1 MTKKIVCTI
10 LTFAIILSLTACG
23 KQVEKPAAA
32 DPAESTTATG
42 ETSSPITPLPEEEK
56 TVITLATAYM
66 DGPLYTMIHSFNAQ
80 SPDCRVETRVYEFG
94 SWDKL
99 RVEIMAGQGPDM
111 IDTVSLALG
120 GEQSLYL
127 EDLMPF
133 FERDPELSADDFI
146 PAVLEAMQE
155 DGKLYTLTPSFTISA
170 VVDYDGAT
178 RTGLSFEE
186 YEKALGPAPDVDDIF
201 PVPAALEN
209 FRDAFPVI
217 ENDVV
222 IGNDVDTEL
231 LRGWLQFC
239 KDAPGLSVR
248 HEQVSSSGRL
258 PAIRTYI
265 SPNAEFVGWPAQ
277 RSNGFYVMQGGG
289 FLNIGILADSMHKEE
304 AWRFMRYAAFFAYYD
319 DMFGRDAPN
328 GFDDFPVLKD
338 RFEAYLQKGLEDP
351 DNPITEQDAQRLR
364 EIVYGIDVP
373 TFRHEGLRTVLLPLA
388 EAYFSGRSGLD
399 ETVTQM
405 ASKIRLYVAEHD

>member
-1 MTKKIVCTI
+1 MTRKILC
-10 LTFAIILSLTACG
+10 LILSLSMILSLAACG
-23 KQVEKPAAA
+23 KRSEKPIAANSGEA
-32 DPAESTTATG
+32 PPAATE
-42 ETSSPITPLPEEEK
+42 ETERPTPLPEEEK

-66 DGPLYTMIHSFNAQ
+66 DGPLYTMIRQFNEQ

-127 EDLMPF
+127 ADLLPF
-133 FERDPELSADDFI
+133 LERDPELSADDFI
-146 PAVLEAMQE
+146 PAVLEAMEE
-155 DGKLYTLTPSFTISA
+155 DGKLYSLMPSFFLSA
-170 VVDYDGAT
+170 VIDYDGES
-178 RTGLSFEE
+178 RTGLSFED
-186 YEKALGPAPDVDDIF
+186 YEKALGPVPDVDDIF
-201 PVPAALEN
+201 PIPGALEN

-222 IGNDVDTEL
+222 NGNEVDAEL

-239 KDAPGLSVR
+239 KDAPGLGVR
-248 HEQVSSSGRL
+248 HEQVSSCGRL

-277 RSNGFYVMQGGG
+277 RSDGFYVMQGAG
-289 FLNIGILADSMHKEE
+289 FFNTGILADSAHKEE
-304 AWRFMRYAAFFAYYD
+304 AWRFMRYALFAYYD
-319 DMFGRDAPN
+319 DMFGRDAPG

-338 RFEAYLQKGLEDP
+338 RFEAHLQKGLEDP
-351 DNPITEQDAQRLR
+351 DNPITEQDANRLR

>member
-1 MTKKIVCTI
+1 MTRKILC
-10 LTFAIILSLTACG
+10 LILSLSMILSLAACG
-23 KQVEKPAAA
+23 KRSEKPVAAN
-32 DPAESTTATG
+32 SG
-42 ETSSPITPLPEEEK
+42 ETAPAATEETERPTPLPEEEK

-66 DGPLYTMIHSFNAQ
+66 DGPLYTMIRQFNEQ

-94 SWDKL
+94 SWDRL

-127 EDLMPF
+127 EDLLPF
-133 FERDPELSADDFI
+133 LERDPELSADDFI
-146 PAVLEAMQE
+146 PAVLEAMKE
-155 DGKLYTLTPSFTISA
+155 DGKLYTLMPSFYLSA
-170 VVDYDGAT
+170 VIGYDGAT
-178 RTGLSFEE
+178 RTGLSFED

-201 PVPAALEN
+201 PVPAALDN

-222 IGNDVDTEL
+222 NGNDVDTEL

-239 KDAPGLSVR
+239 KNAPGLGVR
-248 HEQVSSSGRL
+248 HEQVSSCGRL

-277 RSNGFYVMQGGG
+277 KSNGFYVMQGAG
-289 FLNIGILADSMHKEE
+289 FFNTGILADSAHKEE
-304 AWRFMRYAAFFAYYD
+304 AWRFMRYALFAYYD
-319 DMFGRDAPN
+319 DMFGRDAPD
-328 GFDDFPVLKD
+328 GFNDFPVLKD
-338 RFEAYLQKGLEDP
+338 RFEAHLLKGLEDP
-351 DNPITEQDAQRLR
+351 DNPITEQDANRLR

-373 TFRHEGLRTVLLPLA
+373 SFKHEGLLTVLLPLA
-388 EAYFSGRSGLD
+388 EAYFSGQRNLD
-399 ETVTQM
+399 ETVMQM
-405 ASKIRLYVAEHD
+405 ESKIRLYVAEHD

>member
-1 MTKKIVCTI
+1 MTRKILC
-10 LTFAIILSLTACG
+10 LILSLSMILSLAACG
-23 KQVEKPAAA
+23 KRSEKPIAANSGEA
-32 DPAESTTATG
+32 PPAATE
-42 ETSSPITPLPEEEK
+42 ETERPTPLPEEEK

-66 DGPLYTMIHSFNAQ
+66 DGPLYTMIRQFNEQ

-127 EDLMPF
+127 ADLLPF
-133 FERDPELSADDFI
+133 LERDPELSADDFI
-146 PAVLEAMQE
+146 PAVLEAMEE
-155 DGKLYTLTPSFTISA
+155 DGKLYSLMPSFFLSA
-170 VVDYDGAT
+170 VIDYDGES
-178 RTGLSFEE
+178 RTGLSFED
-186 YEKALGPAPDVDDIF
+186 YEKALGPVPDVDDIF
-201 PVPAALEN
+201 PIPGALEN

-222 IGNDVDTEL
+222 NGNEVDAEL

-239 KDAPGLSVR
+239 KGAPGLGVR
-248 HEQVSSSGRL
+248 HEQVSSCGRL

-277 RSNGFYVMQGGG
+277 RSDGFYVMQGAG
-289 FLNIGILADSMHKEE
+289 FFNTGILADSAHKEE
-304 AWRFMRYAAFFAYYD
+304 AWRFMRYALFAYYD
-319 DMFGRDAPN
+319 DMFGRDAPG

-338 RFEAYLQKGLEDP
+338 RFEAHLQKGLEDP
-351 DNPITEQDAQRLR
+351 DNPITEQDANRLR

>member
-1 MTKKIVCTI
+1 MTRKILC
-10 LTFAIILSLTACG
+10 LILSLSMVLSLAACG
-23 KQVEKPAAA
+23 KRSEKPIAANSGEA
-32 DPAESTTATG
+32 PPAATE
-42 ETSSPITPLPEEEK
+42 ETERPTPLPEEEK

-66 DGPLYTMIHSFNAQ
+66 DGPLYTMIQQFNEQ

-127 EDLMPF
+127 ADLLPF
-133 FERDPELSADDFI
+133 LERDPELSADDFI
-146 PAVLEAMQE
+146 PAVLEAMEE
-155 DGKLYTLTPSFTISA
+155 DGKLYSLMPSFFLSA
-170 VVDYDGAT
+170 VIDYDGES
-178 RTGLSFEE
+178 RTGLSFED
-186 YEKALGPAPDVDDIF
+186 YEKALGPVPDVDDIF
-201 PVPAALEN
+201 PIPGALEN

-222 IGNDVDTEL
+222 NGNEVDAEL

-239 KDAPGLSVR
+239 KDAPGVGVR
-248 HEQVSSSGRL
+248 HEQVSSCGRL

-277 RSNGFYVMQGGG
+277 RSDGFYVMQGAG
-289 FLNIGILADSMHKEE
+289 FFNTGILADSAHKEE
-304 AWRFMRYAAFFAYYD
+304 AWRFMRYALFAYYD
-319 DMFGRDAPN
+319 DMFGRDAPG

-338 RFEAYLQKGLEDP
+338 RFEAHLQKGLEDP
-351 DNPITEQDAQRLR
+351 DNPITEQDANRLR

>member
-1 MTKKIVCTI
+1 MTRKILC
-10 LTFAIILSLTACG
+10 LILSLSMILSLAACS
-23 KQVEKPAAA
+23 KQSEKPVAA
-32 DPAESTTATG
+32 DPGESVPEPL
-42 ETSSPITPLPEEEK
+42 ETSLPVSLLPEEEK

-66 DGPLYTMIHSFNAQ
+66 DGPLYTMIRQFNEQ

-127 EDLMPF
+127 ADLLPF
-133 FERDPELSADDFI
+133 LERDPELSADDFI
-146 PAVLEAMQE
+146 PAVLEAMEE
-155 DGKLYTLTPSFTISA
+155 DGKLYSLMPSFFLSA
-170 VVDYDGAT
+170 VIDYDGES
-178 RTGLSFEE
+178 RTGLSFED
-186 YEKALGPAPDVDDIF
+186 YEKALGPVPDVDDIF
-201 PVPAALEN
+201 PIPGALEN

-222 IGNDVDTEL
+222 NGNEVDAEL

-239 KDAPGLSVR
+239 KDAPGLGVR
-248 HEQVSSSGRL
+248 HEQVSSCGRL

-277 RSNGFYVMQGGG
+277 RSDGFYVMQGAG
-289 FLNIGILADSMHKEE
+289 FFNTGILADSAHKEE
-304 AWRFMRYAAFFAYYD
+304 AWRFMRYALFAYYD
-319 DMFGRDAPN
+319 DMFGRDAPG

-338 RFEAYLQKGLEDP
+338 RFEAHLQKGLEDP
-351 DNPITEQDAQRLR
+351 DNPITEQDANRLR

>member
-1 MTKKIVCTI
+1 MTRKILC
-10 LTFAIILSLTACG
+10 LILSLSMILSLAACG
-23 KQVEKPAAA
+23 KRSEKPIAANSGEA
-32 DPAESTTATG
+32 PPAATE
-42 ETSSPITPLPEEEK
+42 ETERPTPLPEEEK

-66 DGPLYTMIHSFNAQ
+66 DGPLYTMIRSFNEQ

-127 EDLMPF
+127 EDLLPF
-133 FERDPELSADDFI
+133 LERDPELSADDFI
-146 PAVLEAMQE
+146 PAVLEAMME
-155 DGKLYTLTPSFTISA
+155 DGKLYTLTPSFFLSA
-170 VVDYDGAT
+170 VLDYDGAAQS
-178 RTGLSFEE
+178 GLSFEE
-186 YEKALGPAPDVDDIF
+186 YERALGPAPDVADIF
-201 PVPAALEN
+201 PVPSAMQN
-209 FRDAFPVI
+209 FREAFPVI

-222 IGNDVDTEL
+222 NGNDVDTAV

-239 KDAPGLSVR
+239 KDAPSLGVR
-248 HEQVSSSGRL
+248 HEEIGACGRL

-265 SPNAEFVGWPAQ
+265 SGDAELVGWPAQ
-277 RSNGFYVMQGGG
+277 KSGGFYVMQGAG
-289 FLNIGILADSMHKEE
+289 FFNTGMLADSAHKEE
-304 AWRFMRYAAFFAYYD
+304 AWRFMRYALFAYYGD
-319 DMFGRDAPN
+319 IFGRDAPD

-338 RFEAYLQKGLEDP
+338 LFEAHLQKGLEDQ
-351 DNPITEQDAQRLR
+351 DYPITEQDAQRLR

-373 TFRHEGLRTVLLPLA
+373 SFKHEGLLTVLLPLA
-388 EAYFSGRSGLD
+388 EAYFSGQRNLD

-405 ASKIRLYVAEHD
+405 ESKIRLYVAEHD

>member
-1 MTKKIVCTI
+1 MTRKILC
-10 LTFAIILSLTACG
+10 LILSLSMILSLAACS
-23 KQVEKPAAA
+23 KQSEKPVAA
-32 DPAESTTATG
+32 DPGESVPEPL
-42 ETSSPITPLPEEEK
+42 ETSLPVSPLPEEKK

-66 DGPLYTMIHSFNAQ
+66 DGPLYTMIRSFNEQ
-80 SPDCRVETRVYEFG
+80 SPNCRVETSVYEFG

-127 EDLMPF
+127 EDLLPF
-133 FERDPELSADDFI
+133 LERDPELSEDDFI
-146 PAVLEAMQE
+146 PAVLEAMKE
-155 DGKLYTLTPSFTISA
+155 DGKLYTLMPSFFLSA
-170 VVDYDGAT
+170 VIDYDGAT
-178 RTGLSFEE
+178 RTGLSFED

-201 PVPAALEN
+201 PVPGAMDN

-222 IGNDVDTEL
+222 NGNEVDTEL

-239 KDAPGLSVR
+239 KDAPGLGVR
-248 HEQVSSSGRL
+248 HEQLSSCGRL

-265 SPNAEFVGWPAQ
+265 SPNAEFIGWPAQ
-277 RSNGFYVMQGGG
+277 KSRGFWVMQDGG
-289 FLNIGILADSMHKEE
+289 FLNIGILADSTHKDE
-304 AWRFMRYAAFFAYYD
+304 AWNFMRYALFAYYD
-319 DMFGRDAPN
+319 DMFGRDAPD
-328 GFDDFPVLKD
+328 GFNDFSVLKD
-338 RFEAYLQKGLEDP
+338 RFEAHLQKGLEDP
-351 DNPITEQDAQRLR
+351 DNPITEQDAERLR
-364 EIVYGIDVP
+364 EIIYGVDVP

-399 ETVTQM
+399 ETVMQM
-405 ASKIRLYVAEHD
+405 ESKIRLYVAEHG

>member
-1 MTKKIVCTI
+1 MTKKRICLI
-10 LTFAIILSLTACG
+10 LALAIILSLTACG
-23 KQVEKPAAA
+23 KQSEKPAAA
-32 DPAESTTATG
+32 DPAESTTEAG
-42 ETSSPITPLPEEEK
+42 ETPSPITPLPEEEK

-66 DGPLYTMIHSFNAQ
+66 DGPLYTIIRSFNEQ

-127 EDLMPF
+127 EDLLSF
-133 FERDPELSADDFI
+133 LERDPELSADDFI
-146 PAVLEAMQE
+146 PAVLEAMEE
-155 DGKLYTLTPSFTISA
+155 DGKLYTLMPSFYLSA
-170 VVDYDGAT
+170 VIGYDGAT
-178 RTGLSFEE
+178 RTGLSFED

-201 PVPAALEN
+201 PVPAALDN

-222 IGNDVDTEL
+222 NGNDVDTEL

-239 KDAPGLSVR
+239 KNAPGLGVR
-248 HEQVSSSGRL
+248 HEQVSSCGRL

-277 RSNGFYVMQGGG
+277 KSSGFYVMQGAG
-289 FLNIGILADSMHKEE
+289 FFNTGILADSTHKEE
-304 AWRFMRYAAFFAYYD
+304 AWRFMRYALFAYYGD
-319 DMFGRDAPN
+319 IFGRDAPG

-338 RFEAYLQKGLEDP
+338 LFEAHLQKGLEDP
-351 DNPITEQDAQRLR
+351 DNPITEQDAERLR
-364 EIVYGIDVP
+364 EIIYGVDVP

-399 ETVTQM
+399 ETVMQM
-405 ASKIRLYVAEHD
+405 ESKIRLYVAERD

>member
-1 MTKKIVCTI
+1 MTKKIVCMI
-10 LTFAIILSLTACG
+10 LVLTIILSLAACG
-23 KQVEKPAAA
+23 KQSEKPAAA
-32 DPAESTTATG
+32 DPAESTTEAV
-42 ETSSPITPLPEEEK
+42 ETPSPVTPLPEEEK
-56 TVITLATAYM
+56 TVITLATACM
-66 DGPLYTMIHSFNAQ
+66 DGPMYTMIRSFNEQ
-80 SPDCRVETRVYEFG
+80 SPDCRVETRVYGFG

-111 IDTVSLALG
+111 IDTASLALG

-127 EDLMPF
+127 EDLLPF
-133 FERDPELSADDFI
+133 LECDPQLSADDFI

-155 DGKLYTLTPSFTISA
+155 DGKLYTLMPSFILSA
-170 VVDYDGAT
+170 VIDYDGAA
-178 RTGLSFEE
+178 RTGLSFAD

-201 PVPAALEN
+201 PVPGALEN
-209 FRDAFPVI
+209 FRDAFLVI

-248 HEQVSSSGRL
+248 HERVSTCGRL

-277 RSNGFYVMQGGG
+277 RSNGFYVLQGAG
-289 FLNIGILADSMHKEE
+289 FFNTGILTNSTHKEE
-304 AWRFMRYAAFFAYYD
+304 AWRYMRYALFAWYD
-319 DMFGRDAPN
+319 DMFGRDAPS
-328 GFDDFPVLKD
+328 GFNDFPVLKD
-338 RFEAYLQKGLEDP
+338 RFEAHLQKGLEDP
-351 DNPITEQDAQRLR
+351 DNPITEQDAQELR

-373 TFRHEGLRTVLLPLA
+373 SFRHEGLRTVLLPLA
-388 EAYFSGRSGLD
+388 DAYFSGRSGLD

>member
-1 MTKKIVCTI
+1 MKRIIALVLVLCS
-10 LTFAIILSLTACG
+10 ILSLAACG
-23 KQVEKPAAA
+23 KQSEKPEVSE
-32 DPAESTTATG
+32 PAESTREVG
-42 ETSSPITPLPEEEK
+42 ETPLPVSPLPEEEK

-66 DGPLYTMIHSFNAQ
+66 DGPLYTMIQKFNEQ

-99 RVEIMAGQGPDM
+99 RVEIMAGHGPDM

-127 EDLMPF
+127 EDLLPYL
-133 FERDPELSADDFI
+133 ERDPELSEDDFI
-146 PAVLEAMQE
+146 PAVLEAMEE
-155 DGKLYTLTPSFTISA
+155 DGKLYTLMPSFYLSA
-170 VVDYDGAT
+170 VIDYDGAT
-178 RTGLSFEE
+178 RTGLSFED

-201 PVPAALEN
+201 PVPGALDN

-222 IGNDVDTEL
+222 NGNDVDTEL
-231 LRGWLQFC
+231 LRSWLQFC
-239 KDAPGLSVR
+239 KDAPGLGVR
-248 HEQVSSSGRL
+248 HEQVSSCGRL

-277 RSNGFYVMQGGG
+277 KSGGFYVMQGGG
-289 FLNIGILADSMHKEE
+289 FLNMGILADSMHKEE
-304 AWRFMRYAAFFAYYD
+304 AWRFMHYALFAYYD
-319 DMFGRDAPN
+319 DMFGRDAPD
-328 GFDDFPVLKD
+328 GFNDFSVLKD
-338 RFEAYLQKGLEDP
+338 RFEAHLQKGLEDP

-364 EIVYGIDVP
+364 EIIYGIDVP
-373 TFRHEGLRTVLLPLA
+373 SFRHEGLRTVLLPLA

-405 ASKIRLYVAEHD
+405 ASKIRLYVGEHD

>member
-1 MTKKIVCTI
+1 MTKKIVCLI
-10 LTFAIILSLTACG
+10 LAFAVILSLTACG
-23 KQVEKPAAA
+23 KQNEKPAAA
-32 DPAESTTATG
+32 DPAESTTEAG
-42 ETSSPITPLPEEEK
+42 ETPSPVTPLPEEEK
-56 TVITLATAYM
+56 TVITLATACM
-66 DGPLYTMIHSFNAQ
+66 DGPLYTMIRSFNEQ
-80 SPDCRVETRVYEFG
+80 SPDCRVETRAYGFG

-111 IDTVSLALG
+111 IDAVSLALG

-127 EDLMPF
+127 EDLLPF
-133 FERDPELSADDFI
+133 LERDPQLSADDFI

-155 DGKLYTLTPSFTISA
+155 DGKLYTLMPSFILSA
-170 VVDYDGAT
+170 VIDYDGAA
-178 RTGLSFEE
+178 RTGLSFAD

-201 PVPAALEN
+201 PVPGALEN

-239 KDAPGLSVR
+239 KDAPGLGVR
-248 HEQVSSSGRL
+248 HEQVSTCRRI

-277 RSNGFYVMQGGG
+277 RSKGFCVMQGAG
-289 FLNIGILADSMHKEE
+289 FFNTGILADSTHKEE
-304 AWRFMRYAAFFAYYD
+304 AWRFMRYALFACYD
-319 DMFGRDAPN
+319 DLFGRDAPG
-328 GFDDFPVLKD
+328 GFNDFPVLKD

-351 DNPITEQDAQRLR
+351 DNPITEQDARQLR
-364 EIVYGIDVP
+364 EIVCGIDVP
-373 TFRHEGLRTVLLPLA
+373 GFRREGLRTVLLPLA

>member
-1 MTKKIVCTI
+1 MTRKILC
-10 LTFAIILSLTACG
+10 LILSLSMILSLAACS
-23 KQVEKPAAA
+23 KRSEKPVAA
-32 DPAESTTATG
+32 SSG
-42 ETSSPITPLPEEEK
+42 ETPPAATEETERPAPLPEEEK

-66 DGPLYTMIHSFNAQ
+66 DGPLYTMIRQFNEQ

-127 EDLMPF
+127 ADLLPF
-133 FERDPELSADDFI
+133 LERDPELSADDFI
-146 PAVLEAMQE
+146 PAVLEAMEE
-155 DGKLYTLTPSFTISA
+155 DGKLYSLMPSFFLSA
-170 VVDYDGAT
+170 VIDYDGES
-178 RTGLSFEE
+178 RTGLSFED
-186 YEKALGPAPDVDDIF
+186 YEKALGPVPDVDDIF
-201 PVPAALEN
+201 PIPGALEN

-222 IGNDVDTEL
+222 NGNEVDAEL

-239 KDAPGLSVR
+239 KDAPGLGVR
-248 HEQVSSSGRL
+248 HEQVSSCGRL

-277 RSNGFYVMQGGG
+277 RSDGFYVMQGAG
-289 FLNIGILADSMHKEE
+289 FFNTGILADSAHKEE
-304 AWRFMRYAAFFAYYD
+304 AWRFMRYALFAYYD
-319 DMFGRDAPN
+319 DMFGRDAPG

-338 RFEAYLQKGLEDP
+338 RFEAHLQKGLEDP
-351 DNPITEQDAQRLR
+351 DNPITEQDANRLR

>member
-1 MTKKIVCTI
+1 MTRKILC
-10 LTFAIILSLTACG
+10 LILSLSMILSLAACG
-23 KQVEKPAAA
+23 KRSEKPIAANSGEA
-32 DPAESTTATG
+32 PPAATE
-42 ETSSPITPLPEEEK
+42 ETERPTPLPEEEK

-66 DGPLYTMIHSFNAQ
+66 DGPLYTMIRSFNEQ

-127 EDLMPF
+127 EDLLPF
-133 FERDPELSADDFI
+133 LERDPELSADDFI
-146 PAVLEAMQE
+146 PAVLEAMME
-155 DGKLYTLTPSFTISA
+155 DGKLYTLTPSFFLSA
-170 VVDYDGAT
+170 VLDYDGAAQS
-178 RTGLSFEE
+178 GLSFEE
-186 YEKALGPAPDVDDIF
+186 YERALGPAPDVDDIF
-201 PVPAALEN
+201 PVPSAMQN
-209 FRDAFPVI
+209 FREAFPVI

-222 IGNDVDTEL
+222 NGNDVDTAV

-239 KDAPGLSVR
+239 KDAPSLGVR
-248 HEQVSSSGRL
+248 HEEIGACGRL

-265 SPNAEFVGWPAQ
+265 SGDAELVGWPAQ
-277 RSNGFYVMQGGG
+277 KSGGFYVMQGAG
-289 FLNIGILADSMHKEE
+289 FFNTGMLADSAHKEE
-304 AWRFMRYAAFFAYYD
+304 AWRFMRYALFAYYGD
-319 DMFGRDAPN
+319 IFGRDAPD

-338 RFEAYLQKGLEDP
+338 LFEAHLQKGLEDQ
-351 DNPITEQDAQRLR
+351 DYPITEQDAQRLR

-373 TFRHEGLRTVLLPLA
+373 SFKHEGLLTVLLPLA
-388 EAYFSGRSGLD
+388 EAYFSGQRNLD

-405 ASKIRLYVAEHD
+405 ESKIRLYVAEHD

>member
-1 MTKKIVCTI
+1 MTRKILC
-10 LTFAIILSLTACG
+10 LILSLSMILSLAACG
-23 KQVEKPAAA
+23 KQREKPVEA
-32 DPAESTTATG
+32 SSG
-42 ETSSPITPLPEEEK
+42 ETPPAVTEETERPAPLPEEEK

-66 DGPLYTMIHSFNAQ
+66 DGPLYTMIQQFNEQ

-127 EDLMPF
+127 EDLLPF
-133 FERDPELSADDFI
+133 LERDPELSADDFI
-146 PAVLEAMQE
+146 PAVLEAMTE
-155 DGKLYTLTPSFTISA
+155 DGKLYTLTPSFFLSA
-170 VVDYDGAT
+170 VIGYDGAT
-178 RTGLSFEE
+178 RTGLSFED

-201 PVPAALEN
+201 PVPAALDN

-222 IGNDVDTEL
+222 NGNDVDTEL

-239 KDAPGLSVR
+239 KNAPGLGVR
-248 HEQVSSSGRL
+248 HEQVSSCGRL

-277 RSNGFYVMQGGG
+277 RSNGFYVMQGAG
-289 FLNIGILADSMHKEE
+289 FFNTGILADSAHKEE
-304 AWRFMRYAAFFAYYD
+304 AWRFMRYALFAYYD
-319 DMFGRDAPN
+319 DMFGRDAPD
-328 GFDDFPVLKD
+328 GFNDFPVLKD
-338 RFEAYLQKGLEDP
+338 RFEAHLQKGLEDT
-351 DNPITEQDAQRLR
+351 DNPITEQEAQRLR

>member
-1 MTKKIVCTI
+1 MTKKILC
-10 LTFAIILSLTACG
+10 LILSLSMILSLAACS
-23 KQVEKPAAA
+23 KQSEKPVAA
-32 DPAESTTATG
+32 DPGESVPEPL
-42 ETSSPITPLPEEEK
+42 ETSLPVSPLPEEEK

-66 DGPLYTMIHSFNAQ
+66 DGPLYTMIQQFNEQ

-127 EDLMPF
+127 EDLLPF
-133 FERDPELSADDFI
+133 LERSFFLSA
-146 PAVLEAMQE
+146 VL
-155 DGKLYTLTPSFTISA
+155 
-170 VVDYDGAT
+170 DYDGAAQS
-178 RTGLSFEE
+178 GLSFED
-186 YEKALGPAPDVDDIF
+186 YERALGPAPDVDDIF
-201 PVPAALEN
+201 PVPSAMQN
-209 FRDAFPVI
+209 FREAFPVI

-222 IGNDVDTEL
+222 NGNDVDTAV

-239 KDAPGLSVR
+239 KDAPSLGVR
-248 HEQVSSSGRL
+248 HEEIGACGRL

-265 SPNAEFVGWPAQ
+265 SGDAELVGWPAQ
-277 RSNGFYVMQGGG
+277 KSRGFYVMQGAG
-289 FLNIGILADSMHKEE
+289 FFNTGMLADSTHKEE
-304 AWRFMRYAAFFAYYD
+304 AWRFMRYALFAYYGD
-319 DMFGRDAPN
+319 IFGRDAPD

-338 RFEAYLQKGLEDP
+338 LFEAHLQKGLEDQ
-351 DNPITEQDAQRLR
+351 DYPITEQDAQRLR

-373 TFRHEGLRTVLLPLA
+373 SFKHEGLLTVLLPLA
-388 EAYFSGRSGLD
+388 EAYFSGQRNLD

-405 ASKIRLYVAEHD
+405 ESKIRLYLAEHD

>member
-1 MTKKIVCTI
+1 MTRKILC
-10 LTFAIILSLTACG
+10 LILSLSMILSLAACS
-23 KQVEKPAAA
+23 KQSEKPVAA
-32 DPAESTTATG
+32 DPGESVPEPL
-42 ETSSPITPLPEEEK
+42 ETSLPVSPLPEEEK
-56 TVITLATAYM
+56 AVITLATAYM
-66 DGPLYTMIHSFNAQ
+66 DGPLYTMIQRFNEQ

-127 EDLMPF
+127 EDLLPYL
-133 FERDPELSADDFI
+133 ERDPELSEDDFI
-146 PAVLEAMQE
+146 PAVLEAMEE
-155 DGKLYTLTPSFTISA
+155 DGKLYTLMPSFYLSA
-170 VVDYDGAT
+170 VIDYDGAT
-178 RTGLSFEE
+178 RTGLSFED

-201 PVPAALEN
+201 PVPGALDN

-222 IGNDVDTEL
+222 NGNDVDTEL

-239 KDAPGLSVR
+239 KDAPGLGVR
-248 HEQVSSSGRL
+248 HEQVSSCGRL

-277 RSNGFYVMQGGG
+277 RSNGFYVMQGAG
-289 FLNIGILADSMHKEE
+289 FFNTGVLADSAHKEE
-304 AWRFMRYAAFFAYYD
+304 AWRFMRYALFAYYD
-319 DMFGRDAPN
+319 DMFGRDAPD
-328 GFDDFPVLKD
+328 GFNDFPVLKD
-338 RFEAYLQKGLEDP
+338 LFEAHLQKGLEDQ
-351 DNPITEQDAQRLR
+351 DYPITEQDAQRLR

-373 TFRHEGLRTVLLPLA
+373 SFKHEGLLTVLLPLA
-388 EAYFSGRSGLD
+388 EAYFSGQRNLD

-405 ASKIRLYVAEHD
+405 ESKIRLYVAEHD

>member
-1 MTKKIVCTI
+1 MTRKILC
-10 LTFAIILSLTACG
+10 LILSLSMILSLAACG
-23 KQVEKPAAA
+23 KQREKPVAA
-32 DPAESTTATG
+32 SSG
-42 ETSSPITPLPEEEK
+42 ETPPAVTEETERPAPLPEEEK

-66 DGPLYTMIHSFNAQ
+66 DGPLYTMIQQFNEQ

-127 EDLMPF
+127 EDLLPF
-133 FERDPELSADDFI
+133 LERDPELSADDFI
-146 PAVLEAMQE
+146 PAVLEAMTE
-155 DGKLYTLTPSFTISA
+155 DGKLYTLTPSFFLSA
-170 VVDYDGAT
+170 VIGYDGAT
-178 RTGLSFEE
+178 RTGLSFED

-201 PVPAALEN
+201 PVPAALDN

-222 IGNDVDTEL
+222 NGNDVDTEL

-239 KDAPGLSVR
+239 KNAPGLGVR
-248 HEQVSSSGRL
+248 HEQVSSCGRL

-277 RSNGFYVMQGGG
+277 RSNGFYVMQGAG
-289 FLNIGILADSMHKEE
+289 FFNTGILADSAHKEE
-304 AWRFMRYAAFFAYYD
+304 AWRFMRYALFAYYD
-319 DMFGRDAPN
+319 DMFGRDAPD
-328 GFDDFPVLKD
+328 GFNDFPVLKD
-338 RFEAYLQKGLEDP
+338 LFEAHLQKGLEDQ
-351 DNPITEQDAQRLR
+351 DYPITEQDAQRLR

-373 TFRHEGLRTVLLPLA
+373 TFRHEGLRSVLLPLA

>member
-1 MTKKIVCTI
+1 MTRKILC
-10 LTFAIILSLTACG
+10 LILSLSMILSLAACG
-23 KQVEKPAAA
+23 KRSEKPVAAN
-32 DPAESTTATG
+32 SG
-42 ETSSPITPLPEEEK
+42 ETAPAATEETERPTPLPEEEK

-66 DGPLYTMIHSFNAQ
+66 DGPLYTMIRQFNEQ

-94 SWDKL
+94 PWDKL

-127 EDLMPF
+127 ADLLPF
-133 FERDPELSADDFI
+133 LERDPELSADDFI
-146 PAVLEAMQE
+146 PAVLEAMEE
-155 DGKLYTLTPSFTISA
+155 DGKLYSLMPSFFLSA
-170 VVDYDGAT
+170 VIDYDGES
-178 RTGLSFEE
+178 RTGLSFED
-186 YEKALGPAPDVDDIF
+186 YEKALGPVPDVDDIF
-201 PVPAALEN
+201 PIPGALEN

-222 IGNDVDTEL
+222 NGNEVDAEL

-239 KDAPGLSVR
+239 KDAPGLGVR
-248 HEQVSSSGRL
+248 HEQVSSCGRL

-277 RSNGFYVMQGGG
+277 RSDGFYVMQGAG
-289 FLNIGILADSMHKEE
+289 FFNTGILADSAHKEE
-304 AWRFMRYAAFFAYYD
+304 AWRFMRYALFAYYD
-319 DMFGRDAPN
+319 DMFGRDAPG

-338 RFEAYLQKGLEDP
+338 RFEAHLQKGLEDP
-351 DNPITEQDAQRLR
+351 DNPITEQDANRLR

>member
-1 MTKKIVCTI
+1 MTRKILC
-10 LTFAIILSLTACG
+10 LILSLSMVLSLAACG
-23 KQVEKPAAA
+23 KRSEKPIAANSGEA
-32 DPAESTTATG
+32 PPAATE
-42 ETSSPITPLPEEEK
+42 ETERPTPLPEEEK

-66 DGPLYTMIHSFNAQ
+66 DGPLYTMIRQFNEQ

-127 EDLMPF
+127 ADLLPF
-133 FERDPELSADDFI
+133 LERDPELSADDFI
-146 PAVLEAMQE
+146 PAVLEAMEE
-155 DGKLYTLTPSFTISA
+155 DGKLYSLMPSFFLSA
-170 VVDYDGAT
+170 VIDYDGES
-178 RTGLSFEE
+178 RTGLSFED
-186 YEKALGPAPDVDDIF
+186 YEKALGPVPDVDDIF
-201 PVPAALEN
+201 PIPGALEN

-222 IGNDVDTEL
+222 NGNEVDAEL

-239 KDAPGLSVR
+239 KDAPGLGVR
-248 HEQVSSSGRL
+248 HEQVSSCGRL

-277 RSNGFYVMQGGG
+277 RSDGFYVMQGAG
-289 FLNIGILADSMHKEE
+289 FFNTGILADSAHKEE
-304 AWRFMRYAAFFAYYD
+304 AWRFMRYALFAYYD
-319 DMFGRDAPN
+319 DMFGRDAPG

-338 RFEAYLQKGLEDP
+338 RFEAHLQKGLEDP
-351 DNPITEQDAQRLR
+351 DNPITEQDANRLR

>member
-1 MTKKIVCTI
+1 MTRKILC
-10 LTFAIILSLTACG
+10 LILSLSMILSLAACS
-23 KQVEKPAAA
+23 KQREKPVAA
-32 DPAESTTATG
+32 SSG
-42 ETSSPITPLPEEEK
+42 ETPPAVTEETERPAPLPDEEK

-127 EDLMPF
+127 EDLLPF
-133 FERDPELSADDFI
+133 LERDPELSADDFI
-146 PAVLEAMQE
+146 PAVLEAMEE
-155 DGKLYTLTPSFTISA
+155 DGKLYTLMPSFFLSA
-170 VVDYDGAT
+170 VISYDGAT
-178 RTGLSFEE
+178 RTGLSFED

-201 PVPAALEN
+201 PVPGAMDN

-222 IGNDVDTEL
+222 NGNDVDTEL

-239 KDAPGLSVR
+239 KNAPGLGVR
-248 HEQVSSSGRL
+248 HEQVSSCGRL

-277 RSNGFYVMQGGG
+277 RSNGFYVMQGAG
-289 FLNIGILADSMHKEE
+289 FFNTGILADSAHKEE
-304 AWRFMRYAAFFAYYD
+304 AWRFMRYALFAYYD
-319 DMFGRDAPN
+319 DMFGRDAPD
-328 GFDDFPVLKD
+328 GFNDFPVLKD
-338 RFEAYLQKGLEDP
+338 RFEAHLQKGLEDQ
-351 DNPITEQDAQRLR
+351 DYPITEQDAQRLR

-373 TFRHEGLRTVLLPLA
+373 SFRHEGLRTVLLPLA

>member
-1 MTKKIVCTI
+1 MTRKILC
-10 LTFAIILSLTACG
+10 LILSLSMILSLAACS
-23 KQVEKPAAA
+23 KQSEKPVAA
-32 DPAESTTATG
+32 DPGESVPEPL
-42 ETSSPITPLPEEEK
+42 ETSLPVSPLPEEEK

-66 DGPLYTMIHSFNAQ
+66 DGPLYTMIRQFNEQ

-127 EDLMPF
+127 EDLLPF
-133 FERDPELSADDFI
+133 LERDPELSADDFI
-146 PAVLEAMQE
+146 PAVLEAMTE
-155 DGKLYTLTPSFTISA
+155 DGKLYTLTPSFFLSA
-170 VVDYDGAT
+170 VLDYDGAAQS
-178 RTGLSFEE
+178 GLSFEE
-186 YEKALGPAPDVDDIF
+186 YERALGPAPDVDDIF
-201 PVPAALEN
+201 PVPSAMQN
-209 FRDAFPVI
+209 FREAFPVI

-222 IGNDVDTEL
+222 NGNDVDTAV

-239 KDAPGLSVR
+239 KDAPSLGVR
-248 HEQVSSSGRL
+248 HEEIGACGRL

-265 SPNAEFVGWPAQ
+265 SGDAELVGWPAQ
-277 RSNGFYVMQGGG
+277 KSRGFYVMQGAG
-289 FLNIGILADSMHKEE
+289 FFNTGMLADSTHKEE
-304 AWRFMRYAAFFAYYD
+304 AWRFMRYALFAYYGD
-319 DMFGRDAPN
+319 IFGRDAPG

-338 RFEAYLQKGLEDP
+338 LFEAHLQKGLEDQ
-351 DNPITEQDAQRLR
+351 DYPITEQDAQRLR

-373 TFRHEGLRTVLLPLA
+373 SFKHEGLLTVLLPLA
-388 EAYFSGRSGLD
+388 EAYFSGQRNLD

-405 ASKIRLYVAEHD
+405 ESKIRLYVAEHG

>member
-1 MTKKIVCTI
+1 MTRKILC
-10 LTFAIILSLTACG
+10 LILSLSMILSLAACS
-23 KQVEKPAAA
+23 KRSEKPVAA
-32 DPAESTTATG
+32 SSG
-42 ETSSPITPLPEEEK
+42 ETPPAATEETERPAPLPEEEK

-66 DGPLYTMIHSFNAQ
+66 DGPLYTMIQQFNEQ

-127 EDLMPF
+127 EDLLPF
-133 FERDPELSADDFI
+133 LERDPELSADDFI
-146 PAVLEAMQE
+146 PAVLEAMTE
-155 DGKLYTLTPSFTISA
+155 DGKLYTLTPSFFLSA
-170 VVDYDGAT
+170 VIGYDGAT
-178 RTGLSFEE
+178 RTGLSFED

-201 PVPAALEN
+201 PVPAALDN

-222 IGNDVDTEL
+222 NGNDVDTEL

-239 KDAPGLSVR
+239 KNAPGLGVR
-248 HEQVSSSGRL
+248 HEQVSSCGRL

-277 RSNGFYVMQGGG
+277 RSNGFYVMQGAG
-289 FLNIGILADSMHKEE
+289 FFNTGILADSAHKEE
-304 AWRFMRYAAFFAYYD
+304 AWRFMRYALFAYYD
-319 DMFGRDAPN
+319 DMFGRDAPD
-328 GFDDFPVLKD
+328 GFNDFPVLKD
-338 RFEAYLQKGLEDP
+338 RFEAHLQKGLEDT
-351 DNPITEQDAQRLR
+351 DNPITEQEAQRLR

>member
-1 MTKKIVCTI
+1 MTRKILC
-10 LTFAIILSLTACG
+10 LILSLSMILSLAACG
-23 KQVEKPAAA
+23 KRSEKPVAA
-32 DPAESTTATG
+32 SSG
-42 ETSSPITPLPEEEK
+42 ETHPAATEETERPAPLPEEEK

-66 DGPLYTMIHSFNAQ
+66 DGPLYTMIQQFNEQ

-127 EDLMPF
+127 EDLLPF
-133 FERDPELSADDFI
+133 LERDPELSADDFI
-146 PAVLEAMQE
+146 PAVLEAMTE
-155 DGKLYTLTPSFTISA
+155 DGKLYTLTPSFFLSA
-170 VVDYDGAT
+170 VIGYDGAT
-178 RTGLSFEE
+178 RTGLSFED

-201 PVPAALEN
+201 PVPAALDN

-222 IGNDVDTEL
+222 NGNDVDTEL

-239 KDAPGLSVR
+239 KNAPGLGVR
-248 HEQVSSSGRL
+248 HEQVSSCGRL

-277 RSNGFYVMQGGG
+277 RSNGFYVMQGAG
-289 FLNIGILADSMHKEE
+289 FFNTGILADSAHKEE
-304 AWRFMRYAAFFAYYD
+304 AWRFMRYALFAYYD
-319 DMFGRDAPN
+319 DMFGRDAPD
-328 GFDDFPVLKD
+328 GFNDFPVLKD
-338 RFEAYLQKGLEDP
+338 RFEAHLQKGLEDT
-351 DNPITEQDAQRLR
+351 DNPITEQEAQRLR

>member
-1 MTKKIVCTI
+1 MTRKILC
-10 LTFAIILSLTACG
+10 LILSLSMVLSLAACG
-23 KQVEKPAAA
+23 KRSEKPIAANSGEA
-32 DPAESTTATG
+32 PPAATE
-42 ETSSPITPLPEEEK
+42 ETERPTPLPEEEK

-66 DGPLYTMIHSFNAQ
+66 DGPLYTMIRQFNEQ

-127 EDLMPF
+127 ADLLPF
-133 FERDPELSADDFI
+133 LERDPELSADDFI
-146 PAVLEAMQE
+146 PAVLEAMEE
-155 DGKLYTLTPSFTISA
+155 DGKLYSLMPSFFLSA
-170 VVDYDGAT
+170 VIDYDGES
-178 RTGLSFEE
+178 RTGLSFED
-186 YEKALGPAPDVDDIF
+186 YEKALGPVPDVDDIF
-201 PVPAALEN
+201 PIPGALEN

-222 IGNDVDTEL
+222 NGNEVDAEL

-239 KDAPGLSVR
+239 KDAPGVGVR
-248 HEQVSSSGRL
+248 HEQVSSCGRL

-277 RSNGFYVMQGGG
+277 RSDGFYVMQGAG
-289 FLNIGILADSMHKEE
+289 FFNTGILADSAHKEE
-304 AWRFMRYAAFFAYYD
+304 AWRFMRYALFAYYD
-319 DMFGRDAPN
+319 DMFGRDAPG

-338 RFEAYLQKGLEDP
+338 RFEAHLQKGLEDP
-351 DNPITEQDAQRLR
+351 DNPITEQDANRLR

>member
-1 MTKKIVCTI
+1 MTRKILC
-10 LTFAIILSLTACG
+10 LILSLSMILSLAACG
-23 KQVEKPAAA
+23 KRSEKPIAANSGEA
-32 DPAESTTATG
+32 PPAATE
-42 ETSSPITPLPEEEK
+42 ETERPTPLPEEEK

-66 DGPLYTMIHSFNAQ
+66 DGPLYTMIRQFNEQ

-99 RVEIMAGQGPDM
+99 R
-111 IDTVSLALG
+111 
-120 GEQSLYL
+120 
-127 EDLMPF
+127 
-133 FERDPELSADDFI
+133 RDPELSADDFI
-146 PAVLEAMQE
+146 PAVLEAMEE
-155 DGKLYTLTPSFTISA
+155 DGKLYSLMPSFFLSA
-170 VVDYDGAT
+170 VIDYDGES
-178 RTGLSFEE
+178 RTGLSFED
-186 YEKALGPAPDVDDIF
+186 YEKALGPVPDVDDIF
-201 PVPAALEN
+201 PIPGALEN

-222 IGNDVDTEL
+222 NGNEVDAEL

-239 KDAPGLSVR
+239 KDAPGLGVR
-248 HEQVSSSGRL
+248 HEQVSSCGRL

-277 RSNGFYVMQGGG
+277 RSDGFYVMQGAG
-289 FLNIGILADSMHKEE
+289 FFNTGILADSAHKEE
-304 AWRFMRYAAFFAYYD
+304 AWRFMRYALFAYYD
-319 DMFGRDAPN
+319 DMFGRDAPG

-338 RFEAYLQKGLEDP
+338 RFEAHLQKGLEDP
-351 DNPITEQDAQRLR
+351 DNPITEQDANRLR

>member
-1 MTKKIVCTI
+1 MKRIIALVLVLCS
-10 LTFAIILSLTACG
+10 ILSLAACG
-23 KQVEKPAAA
+23 KQSEKPKVAE
-32 DPAESTTATG
+32 PAESTREVG
-42 ETSSPITPLPEEEK
+42 ETPLPVSPLPEEEK

-66 DGPLYTMIHSFNAQ
+66 DGPLYTMIQRFNEQ

-99 RVEIMAGQGPDM
+99 RVEIMAGHGPDM

-127 EDLMPF
+127 EDLLPYL
-133 FERDPELSADDFI
+133 ERDPELSEDDFI
-146 PAVLEAMQE
+146 PAVLEAMEE
-155 DGKLYTLTPSFTISA
+155 DGKLYTLMPSFYLSA
-170 VVDYDGAT
+170 VIDYDGAT
-178 RTGLSFEE
+178 RTGLSFED

-201 PVPAALEN
+201 PVPGALDN

-222 IGNDVDTEL
+222 NGNDVDTEL

-239 KDAPGLSVR
+239 KDAPGLGVR
-248 HEQVSSSGRL
+248 HEQVSSCGRL

-277 RSNGFYVMQGGG
+277 RSNGFYVMQGAG
-289 FLNIGILADSMHKEE
+289 FFNTGVLADSAHKEE
-304 AWRFMRYAAFFAYYD
+304 AWRFMRYALFAYYD
-319 DMFGRDAPN
+319 DMFGRDAPD
-328 GFDDFPVLKD
+328 GFNDFPVLKD
-338 RFEAYLQKGLEDP
+338 HFEVHLQKGLEDK
-351 DNPITEQDAQRLR
+351 DYPITEQDAQRLR
-364 EIVYGIDVP
+364 EIIFGIDVP

-405 ASKIRLYVAEHD
+405 ASKIRLYVGEHD

>member
-1 MTKKIVCTI
+1 MTRKILC
-10 LTFAIILSLTACG
+10 LILSLSMILSLAACG
-23 KQVEKPAAA
+23 KRSEKPVAANSGNPP
-32 DPAESTTATG
+32 PAATE
-42 ETSSPITPLPEEEK
+42 ETERPAPLPEEEK

-66 DGPLYTMIHSFNAQ
+66 DGPLYTMIRQFNEQ

-127 EDLMPF
+127 ADLLPF
-133 FERDPELSADDFI
+133 LERDPELSADDFI
-146 PAVLEAMQE
+146 PAVLEAMEE
-155 DGKLYTLTPSFTISA
+155 DGKLYSLMPSFFLSA
-170 VVDYDGAT
+170 VIDYDGES
-178 RTGLSFEE
+178 RTGLSFED
-186 YEKALGPAPDVDDIF
+186 YEKALGPVPDVDDIF
-201 PVPAALEN
+201 PIPGALEN

-222 IGNDVDTEL
+222 NGNEVDAEL

-239 KDAPGLSVR
+239 KDAPGLGVR
-248 HEQVSSSGRL
+248 HEQVSSCGRL

-277 RSNGFYVMQGGG
+277 RSDGFYVMQGAG
-289 FLNIGILADSMHKEE
+289 FFNTGILADSAHKEE
-304 AWRFMRYAAFFAYYD
+304 AWRFMRYALFAYYD
-319 DMFGRDAPN
+319 DMFGRDAPG

-338 RFEAYLQKGLEDP
+338 RFEAHLQKGLEDP
-351 DNPITEQDAQRLR
+351 DNPITEQDANRLR

>member
-1 MTKKIVCTI
+1 MTKKRICLI
-10 LTFAIILSLTACG
+10 LALAIILSLTACG
-23 KQVEKPAAA
+23 KQREEPATA
-32 DPAESTTATG
+32 DPAESTTEAG
-42 ETSSPITPLPEEEK
+42 ETPSLITPLPEEEK

-66 DGPLYTMIHSFNAQ
+66 DGPLYTIIRSFNEQ

-133 FERDPELSADDFI
+133 LERDPELSADDFI
-146 PAVLEAMQE
+146 PAVLEAMEE
-155 DGKLYTLTPSFTISA
+155 DGKLYTLMPSFYLSA
-170 VVDYDGAT
+170 VIGYDGAT
-178 RTGLSFEE
+178 RTGLSFED
-186 YEKALGPAPDVDDIF
+186 YEKALGSAPDVDDIF
-201 PVPAALEN
+201 PVPAALDN

-222 IGNDVDTEL
+222 NGNEVDTEL

-239 KDAPGLSVR
+239 KNAPGLGVR
-248 HEQVSSSGRL
+248 HEQVSSCGRL

-277 RSNGFYVMQGGG
+277 KSGGFYVMQGGG
-289 FLNIGILADSMHKEE
+289 FLNMGILADSMHKEE
-304 AWRFMRYAAFFAYYD
+304 AWRFMRNALFAYYD
-319 DMFGRDAPN
+319 DMFGRDAPD
-328 GFDDFPVLKD
+328 GFNDFSVLKD
-338 RFEAYLQKGLEDP
+338 RFEAHLQKGLEDP

-373 TFRHEGLRTVLLPLA
+373 SFRHEGLRTVLLPLA

>member
-1 MTKKIVCTI
+1 MTRKILC
-10 LTFAIILSLTACG
+10 LILSLSMILSLAACG
-23 KQVEKPAAA
+23 KRSEKPVAA
-32 DPAESTTATG
+32 SSG
-42 ETSSPITPLPEEEK
+42 ETHPAATEETERPAPLPEEEK

-66 DGPLYTMIHSFNAQ
+66 DGPLYTMIQQFNEQ

-127 EDLMPF
+127 EDLLPF
-133 FERDPELSADDFI
+133 LERDPELSADDFI
-146 PAVLEAMQE
+146 PAVLEAMTE
-155 DGKLYTLTPSFTISA
+155 DGKLYTLTPSFFLSA
-170 VVDYDGAT
+170 VIGYDGAT
-178 RTGLSFEE
+178 RAGLSFED

-201 PVPAALEN
+201 PVPAALDN

-222 IGNDVDTEL
+222 NGNDVDTEL

-239 KDAPGLSVR
+239 KNAPGLGVR
-248 HEQVSSSGRL
+248 HEQVSSCGRL

-277 RSNGFYVMQGGG
+277 RSNGFYVMQGAG
-289 FLNIGILADSMHKEE
+289 FFNTGILADSAHKEE
-304 AWRFMRYAAFFAYYD
+304 AWRFMRYALFAYYD
-319 DMFGRDAPN
+319 DMFGRDAPD
-328 GFDDFPVLKD
+328 GFNDFPVLKD
-338 RFEAYLQKGLEDP
+338 RFEAHLQKGLEDT
-351 DNPITEQDAQRLR
+351 DNPITEQEAQRLR